1 MFVSKVKPKS
11 YHKPNL
17 TVDTW
22 KLSVE
27 EGVIKE
33 EFRGKVPIEDK
44 NSFMYLGFMLSNR
57 GLNIENINHKRNR
70 SIGTQKQILKMI
82 EPLGPYVFET
92 AFIYIKSLIRNNI

>member
-22 KLSVE
+22 ELSVK

-33 EFRGKVPIEDK
+33 EFRGKVPIEDEK
-44 NSFMYLGFMLSNR
+44 SLMSLGFMLSNR
-57 GLNIENINHKRNR
+57 GLNIENIVHKQNR
-70 SIGTQKQILKMI
+70 SIRTKKQILKMI
-82 EPLGPYVFET
+82 EPLGPFAFES
-92 AFIYIKSLIRNNI
+92 AFIYRVFNKKQ